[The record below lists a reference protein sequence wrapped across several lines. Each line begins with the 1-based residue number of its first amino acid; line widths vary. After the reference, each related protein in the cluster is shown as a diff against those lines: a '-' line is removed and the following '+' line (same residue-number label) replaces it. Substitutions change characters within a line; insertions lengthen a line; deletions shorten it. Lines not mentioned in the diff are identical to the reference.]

1 MHTTAKAFRAWRTF
15 AALTVLTATALLM
28 FQRHGGRTAVA
39 RPDRRRRE
47 SVAEQVPERTR
58 EGGFSGINP

>member
-28 FQRHGGRTAVA
+28 FRVTA
-39 RPDRRRRE
+39 
-47 SVAEQVPERTR
+47 AEPSSPGLSPT
-58 EGGFSGINP
+58 P